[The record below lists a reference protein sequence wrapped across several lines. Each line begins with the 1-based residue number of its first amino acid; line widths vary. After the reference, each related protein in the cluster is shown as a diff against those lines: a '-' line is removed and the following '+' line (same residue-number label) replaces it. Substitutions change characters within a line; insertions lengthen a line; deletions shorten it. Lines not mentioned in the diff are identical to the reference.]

1 MFLIV
6 GLGNPGKKY
15 ENNRH
20 NIGFMAIDYLAERN
34 DIRVDKL
41 KFDSLYGEGRIAGE
55 KVILL
60 KPQTYMNN
68 SGQAVQKVASYF
80 KIKEENIMVIVD
92 DIDIEPFTLRIRK
105 KGGPGTHNGMKSIVS
120 HLGSKNF
127 PRIKLGVGKNTNN
140 LDLADFVLSDFP
152 KKDKQDLEECIYL
165 ASQAVEE
172 FILNGIEKSMNKY
185 N

>member
-55 KVILL
+55 KLILL

-152 KKDKQDLEECIYL
+152 KKDKQDLEECIYI

-172 FILNGIEKSMNKY
+172 FISNGIEKSMNKY

>member
-55 KVILL
+55 KLILL

-140 LDLADFVLSDFP
+140 T
-152 KKDKQDLEECIYL
+152 Q
-165 ASQAVEE
+165 
-172 FILNGIEKSMNKY
+172 
-185 N
+185 